1 MNKEIIAIDESFF
14 FDDDVLEYKKEII
27 REIENKE
34 PLVQVKEM
42 TLCADICIE
51 FYENGDIEDIYI
63 DYKKLIAHLYV
74 ADTKDNRLFSYNLL
88 EKLENSDE

>member
-1 MNKEIIAIDESFF
+1 MKKEIITIDESFM
-14 FDDDVLEYKKEII
+14 FDDDVLEYKKEVI
-27 REIENKE
+27 REESKKE

-42 TLCADICIE
+42 TLCANICIE
-51 FYENGDIEDIYI
+51 FYDNGDIEDIYI

-74 ADTKDNRLFSYNLL
+74 ADTKENRLCSYNLL